1 MPLPLPLPLPPHPS
15 DPFAAYAAAHA
26 NGAAA
31 AAASGHAPPPPS
43 FDVEAELLFLSK
55 IERKAR
61 SLQGKGHHLMA
72 VELMEQSVA
81 SRKMLYGELSDEV
94 RVAAEQLSLV
104 YNSLAMAAL
113 YKEEYKTALRLLRK
127 AELLTT
133 HMSELTSVRVQT
145 LNNLACAYRRLA
157 RPKTA
162 LNLLRESLVLLG
174 TEKGTE
180 GRPVTQSV
188 CTRIWQRARD
198 FLCC

>member
-1 MPLPLPLPLPPHPS
+1 MPLPLPLPLPLPPHPS
-15 DPFAAYAAAHA
+15 DPFASYAAHP
-26 NGAAA
+26 NAAA
-31 AAASGHAPPPPS
+31 PLPPS

-61 SLQGKGHHLMA
+61 SLQSKGHHLMA
-72 VELMEQSVA
+72 VELLEQSVA

-104 YNSLAMAAL
+104 YNSLAMASL
-113 YKEEYKTALRLLRK
+113 YKEEYKVALRLLRK

-145 LNNLACAYRRLA
+145 LNNLACCYRRLA

-188 CTRIWQRARD
+188 PCKRVRLLDAGGERACSGVR
-198 FLCC
+198 F